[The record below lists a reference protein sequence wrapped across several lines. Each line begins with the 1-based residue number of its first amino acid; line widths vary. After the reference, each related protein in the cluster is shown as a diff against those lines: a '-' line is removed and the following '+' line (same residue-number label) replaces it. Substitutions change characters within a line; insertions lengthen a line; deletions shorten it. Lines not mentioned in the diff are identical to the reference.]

1 MNEQEKK
8 AFLKRMGY
16 TGSYN
21 EGIEDK
27 KEEGADKGPLS
38 KKEKVKLIEF
48 NTRPVAR
55 RRRNDLQDNGEV

>member
-21 EGIEDK
+21 EGLEDR
-27 KEEGADKGPLS
+27 KEEGEDKS
-38 KKEKVKLIEF
+38 YSNKKEKVKLIEF

-55 RRRNDLQDNGEV
+55 RKRNDLQDNGEV